1 MTIYIDVVIIENL
14 IMNYIILYAT
24 SIIIKK
30 QAKFF
35 RLFISSIIRSNLF
48 NHSIYFSNSNI
59 FINIFKN
66 TFISNY
72 GLYSV
77 KTCKS

>member
-24 SIIIKK
+24 SIILKK
-30 QAKFF
+30 QAKIF
-35 RLFISSIIRSNLF
+35 RLFLSSIIRSNLCS
-48 NHSIYFSNSNI
+48 NILYISNSNI

-66 TFISNY
+66 TFVYNY
-72 GLYSV
+72 GLYTIQTNQS
-77 KTCKS
+77 

>member
-30 QAKFF
+30 QVKIL
-35 RLFISSIIRSNLF
+35 RIFISSIIRSNLC
-48 NHSIYFSNSNI
+48 NNTLYISNPNI

-66 TFISNY
+66 TLIYNHS
-72 GLYSV
+72 LHSL
-77 KTCKS
+77 

>member
-30 QAKFF
+30 QAKIL
-35 RLFISSIIRSNLF
+35 RIFISSIIRSNLC
-48 NHSIYFSNSNI
+48 NNTLYISNRNI
-59 FINIFKN
+59 FIDIFKN
-66 TFISNY
+66 TIVYNY
-72 GLYSV
+72 SLYSL
-77 KTCKS
+77 